1 MNNKNMTAL
10 VSAFVRCYHYK
21 NSNIKIYCDKYC
33 EKIITKEEYNKIYQN
48 MSQGI
53 NFFNPN
59 FVGNKD
65 EAMKWIVNNQ
75 IGPSVLGRSAFNK
88 RSLDI
93 AIRINCK
100 QYLVYACGYD
110 TSCIGQ
116 KIKCF
121 EIDKSEMI
129 KDKINRLKKSN
140 IDTNNINFIECD
152 FTNKDWIKNILKSSY
167 DKTLISF
174 NSLLGISYYL
184 TKKEFKLMI
193 KQISEIIC
201 KGSSILFDYQTC
213 DKSNEIVI
221 NKQLALEAKEKM
233 KSKYTYQEIMKILA
247 DNNMEIYEY
256 LNYHDIT
263 NEFFYD
269 YNTLNPNNK
278 IIAPKGVA
286 YILAVKK

>member
-21 NSNIKIYCDKYC
+21 NSNIKIYSDKYS

-48 MSQGI
+48 MSQKI

-110 TSCIGQ
+110 TSCIDQ

-152 FTNKDWIKNILKSSY
+152 FTNKDWNKNILKSSY

-184 TKKEFKLMI
+184 TKKEFKQMI

-213 DKSNEIVI
+213 DKSHEIVI

-233 KSKYTYQEIMKILA
+233 KSKYTYQELMKILA

>member
-1 MNNKNMTAL
+1 MFKIGDFSKMCKVT
-10 VSAFVRCYHYK
+10 
-21 NSNIKIYCDKYC
+21 IKAIRYY
-33 EKIITKEEYNKIYQN
+33 E
-48 MSQGI
+48 
-53 NFFNPN
+53 
-59 FVGNKD
+59 NKD
-65 EAMKWIVNNQ
+65 LIK
-75 IGPSVLGRSAFNK
+75 PSY
-88 RSLDI
+88 I
-93 AIRINCK
+93 
-100 QYLVYACGYD
+100 
-110 TSCIGQ
+110 
-116 KIKCF
+116 
-121 EIDKSEMI
+121 
-129 KDKINRLKKSN
+129 
-140 IDTNNINFIECD
+140 
-152 FTNKDWIKNILKSSY
+152 

-184 TKKEFKLMI
+184 TKKEFKQMI

-213 DKSNEIVI
+213 DKSHEIVI
-221 NKQLALEAKEKM
+221 NNQLALEAKEKM

>member
-1 MNNKNMTAL
+1 MDNQNMTAL

-21 NSNIKIYCDKYC
+21 NSNIKIYSDKYS
-33 EKIITKEEYNKIYQN
+33 ENILTEEEYNSVYQN

-59 FVGNKD
+59 FEGNKD

-100 QYLVYACGYD
+100 QYLVYGCGYD
-110 TSCIGQ
+110 TSTIGQ

-121 EIDKSEMI
+121 EIDKKEMI
-129 KDKINRLKKSN
+129 KDKINRLKKNN
-140 IDTNNINFIECD
+140 IDTSNINFIESD
-152 FTNKDWIKNILKSSY
+152 FTSKDWIKNILKSSY

-184 TKKEFKLMI
+184 TKREFNQMI
-193 KQISEIIC
+193 KQISKIIC
-201 KGSSILFDYQTC
+201 KGSSILFDYQT
-213 DKSNEIVI
+213 NENSHETTI
-221 NKQLALEAKEKM
+221 NNQLALEAKEKM
-233 KSKYTYQEIMKILA
+233 KSKYTYQEIMQILI

-256 LNYHDIT
+256 LDNKDIT